1 MTEQR
6 LDSIEQLRARID
18 QIDEQIL
25 LLLNE
30 RAECA
35 LDVAKVKMQ
44 ESVLEISH
52 LRKFASHN
60 CHA

>member
-6 LDSIEQLRARID
+6 LNSIEQLRARID
-18 QIDEQIL
+18 QLDEQIL

-35 LDVAKVKMQ
+35 LDVA
-44 ESVLEISH
+44 
-52 LRKFASHN
+52 N
-60 CHA
+60 